1 MREQIELD
9 LVALERVIYAA
20 VTPITPEMALEIQ
33 VSRDLVINDMIMV
46 SLRQAFLARK
56 VDNAIVRYPADWW
69 QAFKRRFFPA
79 WALRRWPVLEHAVN
93 VSIWHDYIGVQVP
106 VKGVYPQI
114 GFEQSDAQQV
124 ESD

>member
-1 MREQIELD
+1 VVELD
-9 LVALERVIYAA
+9 NG
-20 VTPITPEMALEIQ
+20 MMDSEI
-33 VSRDLVINDMIMV
+33 RINKHIGFIADV
-46 SLRQAFLARK
+46 LHAQLRRSFMARK

-93 VSIWHDYIGVQVP
+93 VSVWNDYIGLP
-106 VKGVYPQI
+106 VKGVYPQV
-114 GFEQSDAQQV
+114 GFEQV